1 MVSIVSLLDPRVRL
15 RTGRDWRFESAR
27 PARTAQAVPTGE
39 DRTAATC
46 AVRLESLRLRREGA
60 VRFSYLQPIVT
71 ILRRMNAICVAS
83 GSSFGQTSWQASS
96 DMQPNT
102 PSSSPI
108 TS

>member
-1 MVSIVSLLDPRVRL
+1 MTNNTNENANDSYYHAKRPVLARGLAPSAIMIRSLAA
-15 RTGRDWRFESAR
+15 W
-27 PARTAQAVPTGE
+27 PALVGPGE
-39 DRTAATC
+39 RRACATPGLGL
-46 AVRLESLRLRREGA
+46 AGSVYFHPML
-60 VRFSYLQPIVT
+60 T

-83 GSSFGQTSWQASS
+83 GRSLGQTSWQASS